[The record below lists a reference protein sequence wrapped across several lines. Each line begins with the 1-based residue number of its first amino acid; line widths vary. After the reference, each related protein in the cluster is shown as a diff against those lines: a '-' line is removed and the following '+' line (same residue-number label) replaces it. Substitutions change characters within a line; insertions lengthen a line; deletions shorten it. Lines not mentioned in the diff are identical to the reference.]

1 MGIRDVHVLSMIA
14 ALIFIVLIILGL
26 MSWRH
31 TG

>member
-1 MGIRDVHVLSMIA
+1 MGLRDAHVLWTIA